1 MLLRLAVVAPD
12 EYSQQ
17 IENVITGA
25 AGAAIQFTSRH
36 HDPNEARIRLA
47 LAGPDG
53 MVIGS
58 GMEEAATES
67 LLRACSNTATP
78 VILWQLEPKHAELP
92 SGDSVVGRIMSST
105 PKNLVVDLLERSAQ
119 AVARRGELMVQTLRQ
134 PSASYRPDMIAFPH
148 IGGLEVRSVESIC
161 HVRGDGN
168 YTVVSFDTGSNIVM
182 SRTIGDYDEVL
193 PPAMFL
199 RIHRSH
205 YINLQQVRK
214 VVRGKIMRVVLS
226 NEEEVEVAD
235 SKREQLL
242 QSLNILKRR
251 RTP

>member
-1 MLLRLAVVAPD
+1 MFLRFAIVVLE

-17 IENVITGA
+17 IEHVISGA
-25 AGAAIQFTSRH
+25 AGAAVQFTSWH
-36 HDPNEARIRLA
+36 HDANEARIRLA
-47 LAGPDG
+47 LAGPDV
-53 MVIGS
+53 MIISS
-58 GMEEAATES
+58 GLDTSATEA
-67 LLRACSNTATP
+67 LVRACGIASIP
-78 VILWQLEPKHAELP
+78 VILWQCEPTHPELP
-92 SGDSVVGRIMSST
+92 SCDSVVGRLTSSM
-105 PKNLVVDLLERSAQ
+105 PKNLIVDVIEQSAQ
-119 AVARRGELMVQTLRQ
+119 AVARSGELMVHTLRQ
-134 PSASYRPDMIAFPH
+134 PGASYRPDMIAFPH

-168 YTVVSFDTGSNIVM
+168 YTVVSFDAGSNIVM

-193 PPAMFL
+193 PSTMFL

-205 YINLQQVRK
+205 YINIQQVRK

-235 SKREQLL
+235 SKRELLL